1 MAIDGNEDMDMDS
14 RWTKRRTMARE
25 AIVRQLDGRTET

>member
-1 MAIDGNEDMDMDS
+1 MAMDGNEDMDS

-25 AIVRQLDGRTET
+25 ANVRQLDGRTET